1 MYVTEI
7 FVADY
12 RNLKSQTVAPRQGLN
27 VFMGDNAQGK
37 TNLVESVCLCCLG
50 KSPRTGR
57 DADLIAWGKKQA
69 FVRVKYVC
77 RYGEGEISIRLAEGM
92 RKQISVNS
100 VPVAKTGDLMGYLNC
115 VYFSPDEIKIISQSP
130 SERRRFMDMDLCQ
143 TDKNYFYS
151 LVRHNKAL
159 AQRNN
164 LLKKCASFEEA
175 KQQLFM
181 WDGIIAAEGARIV
194 VRRKEFC
201 ARLKPLA
208 QKAHSK
214 LTLEEDLQI
223 DYVTA
228 IEGNSV
234 KEAEAC
240 YLELLQKNAE
250 KDFRLRHTTVGCQ
263 RDDVAFS
270 VNGTDVRQFGSQ
282 GQLRTTALSLKLA
295 ELALFRKIKGEYP
308 VLILDDVLSELDAD
322 RQRRLLNFDDR
333 LQILLTTATPV
344 NKKEGAT
351 FFSVACGTVSVQK

>member
-1 MYVTEI
+1 M
-7 FVADY
+7 
-12 RNLKSQTVAPRQGLN
+12 
-27 VFMGDNAQGK
+27 
-37 TNLVESVCLCCLG
+37 
-50 KSPRTGR
+50 
-57 DADLIAWGKKQA
+57 
-69 FVRVKYVC
+69 
-77 RYGEGEISIRLAEGM
+77 
-92 RKQISVNS
+92 
-100 VPVAKTGDLMGYLNC
+100 
-115 VYFSPDEIKIISQSP
+115 
-130 SERRRFMDMDLCQ
+130 
-143 TDKNYFYS
+143 
-151 LVRHNKAL
+151 
-159 AQRNN
+159 
-164 LLKKCASFEEA
+164 
-175 KQQLFM
+175 
-181 WDGIIAAEGARIV
+181 
-194 VRRKEFC
+194 RRKEFC

-322 RQRRLLNFDDR
+322 RQKRLLNFDDR

-351 FFSVACGTVSVQK
+351 FFSVACGTVSIQK